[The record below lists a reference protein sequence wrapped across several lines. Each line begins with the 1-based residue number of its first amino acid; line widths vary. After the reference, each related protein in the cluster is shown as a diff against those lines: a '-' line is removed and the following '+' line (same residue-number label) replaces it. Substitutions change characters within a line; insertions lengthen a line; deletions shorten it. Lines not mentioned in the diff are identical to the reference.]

1 MELKVLEKSKTKL
14 KLEVIGEDHTLCNAL
29 RKELW
34 NDDNVKVSGYNLPHS
49 IVGNPTLVV
58 EAADAKKA
66 LMDAVKRLKKNNSE
80 FLEQFKKAAK

>member
-1 MELKVLEKSKTKL
+1 MELRVLEKSKTKL

-29 RKELW
+29 KKELW

-58 EAADAKKA
+58 EATDAKKA
-66 LMDAVKRLKKNNSE
+66 LMDAVKRLKKDNSE